1 MEQWTIWIWNQKTW
15 LQVKNLNLTCFIVL
29 ATKKRKKRENTKKLF
44 LDHEE
49 EDFDEY
55 LEFEPY
61 FCTEPS
67 DNTTSVKQEWSFNWK
82 LKLQLH

>member
-1 MEQWTIWIWNQKTW
+1 MNMKSEDVATGKNQKFVLFYQ
-15 LQVKNLNLTCFIVL
+15 LQEEKKNVK
-29 ATKKRKKRENTKKLF
+29 NTKKLF

-67 DNTTSVKQEWSFNWK
+67 DNTTSVKQE
-82 LKLQLH
+82 